1 MFDKFFGKKE
11 EATKVQD
18 NQSTTSI
25 PGMDMKFDP
34 ETLMKGMEHLKSN
47 PEALRKGLATFEEA
61 LSGGG
66 GMTGAFLRNGPLKAM
81 IQQAGGAENLSKML
95 KDKAVLDT
103 VMGNLNDPQKVKQ
116 AAAMAQQFSPPNNS
130 NSGQSTANTPS
141 NAPPVTYAVPPKN
154 SKPQKKK

>member
-1 MFDKFFGKKE
+1 MFDQFFGKNE
-11 EATKVQD
+11 EAKKVQD
-18 NQSTTSI
+18 NNPATTSI

-61 LSGGG
+61 LNGGG

-116 AAAMAQQFSPPNNS
+116 AAAMAEQFSPANNN
-130 NSGQSTANTPS
+130 NSGQNTAPS
-141 NAPPVTYAVPPKN
+141 NAPTVTYAVPPKN